1 MEWRLWQQQSAL
13 LWDTRANLPPALSL
27 SNTHTHTHI
36 TNLWKKKNRSAS
48 YLTLFH
54 DSLCRKRIFYFK
66 IFRTLWNCSY
76 QLLPVSCISF
86 LQVTNAHRSYVFLYL
101 FIDRRSSFLNK
112 IISLDSAALRKLL
125 NVKIIDDEEYEKNKT
140 FTIVLEEPI
149 LLEVGQKHGKWH
161 SSSSSST
168 AIGLIYLF
176 NCFTNDFCL
185 QTCVCVC
192 VPCRRH

>member
-1 MEWRLWQQQSAL
+1 M
-13 LWDTRANLPPALSL
+13 
-27 SNTHTHTHI
+27 
-36 TNLWKKKNRSAS
+36 KKNRSAS

-66 IFRTLWNCSY
+66 IFRTFWNCSY

-86 LQVTNAHRSYVFLYL
+86 LQVTNAHHSYVFLYL

-161 SSSSSST
+161 SSST

-176 NCFTNDFCL
+176 NCFTNYFCL

-192 VPCRRH
+192 VCPLQETLTTTRPQWGQRTCRRWDAPPWASTPSWRWSSRSPMNSR